1 MRAREFIR
9 EDIDGRTGS
18 ITTDVGRALPGAWK
32 IPELQN
38 QDPYLQ
44 YRFGVALAAT
54 KGKVHGDE
62 QPGEDVRHHMD
73 PRSAWGEN
81 MVIVSYDPKIGDWID
96 AALHEVGLSSSD
108 KKLISTPNSEEPKTI
123 GTTSP
128 IKGFK
133 GFK

>member
-1 MRAREFIR
+1 MRAREFIL
-9 EDIDGRTGS
+9 EDVSLSASVSDTLPATYS
-18 ITTDVGRALPGAWK
+18 IPK
-32 IPELQN
+32 LQN

-108 KKLISTPNSEEPKTI
+108 KKLISTPTSEEPKTV
-123 GTTSP
+123 GATSP

>member
-1 MRAREFIR
+1 MRAREFIT
-9 EDIDGRTGS
+9 EDANLQAS
-18 ITTDVGRALPGAWK
+18 VSAALPATYAISK
-32 IPELQN
+32 LQN

-54 KGKVHGDE
+54 KGKVHGSE

-81 MVIVSYDPKIGDWID
+81 MIVVSYDPKIGDWID

-108 KKLISTPNSEEPKTI
+108 KKLISTPTSDEPKNTS
-123 GTTSP
+123 TTSP
-128 IKGFK
+128 IKPFK
-133 GFK
+133 GYER